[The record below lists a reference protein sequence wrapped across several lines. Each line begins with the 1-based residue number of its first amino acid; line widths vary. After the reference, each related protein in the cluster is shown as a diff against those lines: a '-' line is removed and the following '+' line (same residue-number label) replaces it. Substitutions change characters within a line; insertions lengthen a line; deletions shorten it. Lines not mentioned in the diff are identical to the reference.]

1 MNMWV
6 LMQKL
11 LIFIIAAFFISTC
24 FADNYPVIW
33 TDQVKL
39 NSLADIPKILST
51 QKITEVQYSNDNTG
65 QTAVAKT
72 CEDYFKLRK
81 AGFFPVNNMEIG
93 QESYFKN
100 TCDPLQYFQHAQPA
114 TMSYIRNFNLQTDY
128 KLLPA
133 AAIFPSLG
141 NMPDPEGNLG
151 TAFPDIQIS
160 GTPSKNSITVTS
172 QNIGME
178 ADISVLGWG
187 DFTHS
192 GNDQM
197 LIFVANYALGGTY
210 HSYTTYVL
218 GKDSASAPI
227 INVGN

>member
-1 MNMWV
+1 MRFLV
-6 LMQKL
+6 
-11 LIFIIAAFFISTC
+11 FILTILFSSTC
-24 FADNYPVIW
+24 LADNYPVIW
-33 TDQVKL
+33 TPVVQLK
-39 NSLADIPKILST
+39 SLADIPKILST
-51 QKITEVQYSNDNTG
+51 QKIAVVQYSNDNTG

-72 CEDYFKLRK
+72 CEDYFKLTNT
-81 AGFFPVNNMEIG
+81 GYFPINNMEIG

-100 TCDPLQYFQHAQPA
+100 TCDPLRYFQHAQPA
-114 TMSYIRNFNLQTDY
+114 TISYLRNFDLEKDY

-141 NMPDPEGNLG
+141 DMPDPEGNLG
-151 TAFPDIQIS
+151 TAFPDLQIS
-160 GTPSKNSITVTS
+160 GTPSKNSITVKS

-178 ADISVLGWG
+178 ADILVLGWG

-192 GNDQM
+192 GKDQM

-218 GKDSASAPI
+218 SKDSAAASI
-227 INVGN
+227 VKVGN